1 MDATEKHCSRHQ
13 NDTDSSATTTTTTKK
28 NSRQQQSFAEVVKG
42 DVNTGSKT
50 SHSEQERTN
59 VKERNDDNTINRVS
73 NHGNK
78 GLHNGFS
85 RRPRAVTTSDDATA
99 PNGDEKESVQNR
111 KGVNSKEDDNSL
123 LEFVETLEMEAN
135 RLKTSTEARDTSN
148 LRRLLTDLSYTL
160 ENRHAESMKL
170 CGDADE
176 IREKLETV
184 RKILQDQI
192 NIGREEKTTNSD
204 KNEDNKVGDTKAQVS
219 LSNARAALARLALE
233 VSQTSQ
239 LAAEVELAAAQAAVM
254 AEDAEKEAAKV
265 DDVIHTEEGTSE
277 TDGAAELEEDEHTD
291 EEEEMDER
299 QGKMKADDT
308 DTKVGEDKIQDE
320 ERIPPI
326 QDGGVDEKDAGTEKR
341 HSPEESQDTN
351 SKQEIAS
358 DENDVTDDVTKE
370 DGDSSESNKE
380 QSRSSSQASRPPS
393 STSRPA
399 SQGSQHDETTELSSP
414 RPSSSRSSQRSQKPL
429 EWPHYPLRL
438 SHDEDDS
445 VIGCIIRSND
455 DDIEENPNMF
465 TCRLAP
471 DLSSSV
477 VGDCE
482 ELVSDVIMLAE
493 VTSEEDYSKD
503 DDFEEAAEEED
514 SNENAGS
521 DDKEDENIK
530 DVDKE
535 QTQHEKGDE
544 EGEEKLDEKGEEN
557 GEEEGEKTEGKE
569 ATAGEQDVDLE
580 GGTDDSGNQQK
591 TRKREHRLVVA
602 IPYTVTPRMASTR
615 ELVIK
620 MKLDNEPTWSILPTL
635 AQESVFP
642 EHKGP
647 FMEVRASR
655 CGAFAVVARPLT
667 DRVTI
672 TKKGGSLKS
681 SIDARIALN
690 YPEGISSL
698 MTASLQVQPAE
709 QAVSELKYRMK
720 HCSDLISA
728 SPILHLTHST
738 PKEFE
743 QPVSVTI
750 SCPPNPFKTSAVTS
764 TKADEKQDR
773 TDKPTMPPSRED
785 GVIIRSTKSSIF
797 GGDPSEDA
805 LHVLH
810 RPLSAKSWS
819 EIDAIQIKQI
829 RKDIVGLNLDRPY
842 DRLLVLR
849 MTADCHY
856 PVENVANT
864 FERALQIKYSKII
877 LAHKV
882 DDLET
887 AMVLCVPTRQ
897 VEGVL
902 RKLANDGFEA
912 PSEMTEE
919 LPLTEGLE
927 IEMRATGN
935 IKVVNHETVKLVFH
949 SQRRC
954 AVDLRLD
961 VANKY
966 GNYSS
971 SDYRGMLEFYGTPK
985 IVLHDM
991 EDPEEVLLKEA
1002 EAKVEAKKGKKEEKK
1017 DKKGKEN
1024 KEQVQNMTTAS
1035 SNWLCKL
1042 PVALPKREKEVDLTQ
1057 VQSRA
1062 PIADVTGLT
1071 SNTNLQW
1078 LATELGNE
1086 WESLAN
1092 YLGIKSNRLQSIKR
1106 NFPSNQEAQIFNT
1119 LLTWR
1124 SRMPKSYDK
1133 ERKLLRGLTKCG
1145 RYDLSEEL
1153 KYRDDEMEEDESTNE

>member
-1 MDATEKHCSRHQ
+1 MDAPEKHCSRHQ

-42 DVNTGSKT
+42 DVNTASKT

-59 VKERNDDNTINRVS
+59 LKERNDDNAINRVS

-85 RRPRAVTTSDDATA
+85 RRPRAVTTSDDPTSS
-99 PNGDEKESVQNR
+99 NGDEKASVQNG
-111 KGVNSKEDDNSL
+111 KELNSKEDDNSL

-204 KNEDNKVGDTKAQVS
+204 KNEDNKVGDTKAQAS

-291 EEEEMDER
+291 EEVEMDER

-308 DTKVGEDKIQDE
+308 DAKAGEDKIDDE
-320 ERIPPI
+320 ERIPPS
-326 QDGGVDEKDAGTEKR
+326 QDGGVDEKDAGTEKS

-351 SKQEIAS
+351 SKQEEIAS

-399 SQGSQHDETTELSSP
+399 SQGSQHDETTESSSP

-438 SHDEDDS
+438 PHDEDDS

-503 DDFEEAAEEED
+503 DDFEEVAEEED
-514 SNENAGS
+514 NDANAGS

-535 QTQHEKGDE
+535 QHSMRKGMRMGE
-544 EGEEKLDEKGEEN
+544 EGGRERGGER
-557 GEEEGEKTEGKE
+557 EGERGGTEGKE
-569 ATAGEQDVDLE
+569 ATAGEQGNKDVDLG

-591 TRKREHRLVVA
+591 TRKREQMLVVA

-615 ELVIK
+615 EL
-620 MKLDNEPTWSILPTL
+620 
-635 AQESVFP
+635 
-642 EHKGP
+642 
-647 FMEVRASR
+647 
-655 CGAFAVVARPLT
+655 
-667 DRVTI
+667 
-672 TKKGGSLKS
+672 
-681 SIDARIALN
+681 
-690 YPEGISSL
+690 
-698 MTASLQVQPAE
+698 
-709 QAVSELKYRMK
+709 
-720 HCSDLISA
+720 
-728 SPILHLTHST
+728 
-738 PKEFE
+738 
-743 QPVSVTI
+743 
-750 SCPPNPFKTSAVTS
+750 
-764 TKADEKQDR
+764 
-773 TDKPTMPPSRED
+773 
-785 GVIIRSTKSSIF
+785 
-797 GGDPSEDA
+797 
-805 LHVLH
+805 
-810 RPLSAKSWS
+810 
-819 EIDAIQIKQI
+819 
-829 RKDIVGLNLDRPY
+829 
-842 DRLLVLR
+842 
-849 MTADCHY
+849 
-856 PVENVANT
+856 
-864 FERALQIKYSKII
+864 
-877 LAHKV
+877 
-882 DDLET
+882 
-887 AMVLCVPTRQ
+887 
-897 VEGVL
+897 
-902 RKLANDGFEA
+902 
-912 PSEMTEE
+912 
-919 LPLTEGLE
+919 
-927 IEMRATGN
+927 
-935 IKVVNHETVKLVFH
+935 
-949 SQRRC
+949 
-954 AVDLRLD
+954 
-961 VANKY
+961 
-966 GNYSS
+966 
-971 SDYRGMLEFYGTPK
+971 
-985 IVLHDM
+985 
-991 EDPEEVLLKEA
+991 
-1002 EAKVEAKKGKKEEKK
+1002 
-1017 DKKGKEN
+1017 
-1024 KEQVQNMTTAS
+1024 
-1035 SNWLCKL
+1035 
-1042 PVALPKREKEVDLTQ
+1042 
-1057 VQSRA
+1057 
-1062 PIADVTGLT
+1062 
-1071 SNTNLQW
+1071 
-1078 LATELGNE
+1078 
-1086 WESLAN
+1086 
-1092 YLGIKSNRLQSIKR
+1092 
-1106 NFPSNQEAQIFNT
+1106 
-1119 LLTWR
+1119 
-1124 SRMPKSYDK
+1124 
-1133 ERKLLRGLTKCG
+1133 
-1145 RYDLSEEL
+1145 
-1153 KYRDDEMEEDESTNE
+1153 